1 MKNRL
6 LFVLDVAFVFYGC
19 FWAGVLFL
27 AALPE
32 NYDFEQWLLLFSVI
46 AVLLFPLIRKV
57 VEVLSE
63 MNWKDFKYAFKENYK
78 NRAKKRWEY

>member
-6 LFVLDVAFVFYGC
+6 LFGLDCVFSFFGS

-27 AALPE
+27 AALSE
-32 NYDFEQWLLLFSVI
+32 NYGFEQWLLLFSVI
-46 AVLLFPLIRKV
+46 PIFLYPLIRKV
-57 VEVLSE
+57 VEFLSE
-63 MNWKDFKYAFKENYK
+63 MNWKDFKYAFKQNYK

>member
-1 MKNRL
+1 MKNWL
-6 LFVLDVAFVFYGC
+6 LFGLDCVFIFYGC

-32 NYDFEQWLLLFSVI
+32 NYDFWQWLWVFSVI
-46 AVLLFPLIRKV
+46 AILLFPLIRKV
-57 VEVLSE
+57 VEILSK
-63 MNWKDFKYAFKENYK
+63 MTWKDFKYSFNQNYK